1 MQAMQKAAE
10 MPAMVM
16 MPKAALEEITAGIDE
31 LKALIRGK
39 AMQEAQSQWIE
50 SEDARKLLGI
60 SPKTWQEYRNARLLP
75 FSQFGRK
82 IYVQKSAL
90 DAFLESHLV
99 GKQ

>member
-1 MQAMQKAAE
+1 MQKAAE

-16 MPKAALEEITAGIDE
+16 MPKAALEEITNGIDE

-50 SEDARKLLGI
+50 SEDARKLLSV

-90 DAFLESHLV
+90 DASLESHLV
-99 GKQ
+99 GKK